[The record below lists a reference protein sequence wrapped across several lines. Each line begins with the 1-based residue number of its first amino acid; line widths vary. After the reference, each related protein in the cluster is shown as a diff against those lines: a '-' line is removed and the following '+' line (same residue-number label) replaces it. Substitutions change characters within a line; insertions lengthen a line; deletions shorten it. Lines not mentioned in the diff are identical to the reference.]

1 MKRRTVRAALPFLL
15 AAAGAATMAGCGL
28 PEKVRALVARPTP
41 TPLPAPTPPP
51 APPLK
56 LDFLGIREERVRGGA
71 GAPSCAVDV
80 ELAGTR
86 RSEVEAAR
94 VTVRVAVDDLGT
106 SLVPD
111 GPAGLEPIRDGALDA
126 PVVLPVP
133 LKLAS
138 RRATS
143 NREVS
148 GEIELYVPSADPA
161 ATVTIPRFRA
171 EEGKPLALPA
181 LAANGIE
188 IAIQPLP
195 QDDPQALDPD
205 AVVLKVSDPRSR
217 ILGFF
222 FVDPAGTAWAT
233 NRERRGDLAVVSSQ
247 AETPRPDW
255 GLQVRLLT
263 PSTLRRYRFALRD
276 VPLP

>member
-1 MKRRTVRAALPFLL
+1 MKRRTVRAALLVL
-15 AAAGAATMAGCGL
+15 AAAGAATTAGCGL
-28 PEKVRALVARPTP
+28 PDRVRALVARPTP

-106 SLVPD
+106 SLLPG
-111 GPAGLEPIRDGALDA
+111 GPAGLEPIRAGDLDA

-143 NREVS
+143 IREVS

-171 EEGKPLALPA
+171 VDGKPLALPA
-181 LAANGIE
+181 LAANGVE
-188 IAIQPLP
+188 LVIQPPL
-195 QDDPQALDPD
+195 QDDPQAVDPD

-222 FVDPAGTAWAT
+222 FVDPEGTAWAT
-233 NRERRGDLAVVSSQ
+233 NRERRGDLTVVTSQ
-247 AETPRPDW
+247 AEAPRPDW
-255 GLQVRLLT
+255 GLQVRLVT
-263 PSTLRRYRFALRD
+263 PSTLRRYRFSLRD